1 MISLSC
7 FQDLSE
13 KCQQCRRIISAAKE
27 KQEGEARKNADN
39 LLEQIEQEEEAR
51 ANREAMQARKRERK
65 RNKRKAKQMSTA
77 TAKTTA
83 QNSDDSCEIETIQEK
98 TP

>member
-1 MISLSC
+1 MISSSSRL
-7 FQDLSE
+7 QDLSE

-65 RNKRKAKQMSTA
+65 RNKRKAKA
-77 TAKTTA
+77 IAAKAGTTP
-83 QNSDDSCEIETIQEK
+83 SDASLEAELAPDS
-98 TP
+98 P